1 MRREVRGVG
10 ARGAGRAWDARREA
24 QGVRREARGA
34 RGWGRVC
41 FVCLYVCLYVSVCV
55 CVCLFVC
62 ARARRGRAG
71 RRRAASGVGEIG
83 DEERRW

>member
-1 MRREVRGVG
+1 MRREVRGRG
-10 ARGAGRAWDARREA
+10 ARGVRGTR
-24 QGVRREARGA
+24 GVRRRALGGRARGA

-41 FVCLYVCLYVSVCV
+41 FVCVYVCVLCV
-55 CVCLFVC
+55 CVCWFVC
-62 ARARRGRAG
+62 ARAGQGRAG

>member
-1 MRREVRGVG
+1 MRREVGGVG

-41 FVCLYVCLYVSVCV
+41 FVCLYVCLYVYV

-62 ARARRGRAG
+62 ARAGQGRAG

>member
-1 MRREVRGVG
+1 VRREVRGVG

-24 QGVRREARGA
+24 QGVRREGA
-34 RGWGRVC
+34 GAM
-41 FVCLYVCLYVSVCV
+41 SCV

-62 ARARRGRAG
+62 VSVLVCFIVCARAGQGKAG

>member
-24 QGVRREARGA
+24 QGVRREGA
-34 RGWGRVC
+34 GQG
-41 FVCLYVCLYVSVCV
+41 SV

-62 ARARRGRAG
+62 VSVLVCFIVCARAGQGKAG